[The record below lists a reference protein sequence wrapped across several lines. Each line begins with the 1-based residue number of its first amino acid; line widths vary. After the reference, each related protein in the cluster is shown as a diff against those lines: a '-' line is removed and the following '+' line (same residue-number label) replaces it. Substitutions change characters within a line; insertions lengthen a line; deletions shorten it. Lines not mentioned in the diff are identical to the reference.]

1 MHFRNLA
8 PLFALLCV
16 LLLIATACSPFGDDE
31 DGEPEGPTATIAG
44 EVSET
49 PPGTSQDAANT
60 PESEAEGTGTV
71 PPSGQGTATTP
82 AEEATPTEVGTPA
95 PAPSPPAEGLFG
107 FGTPASDEAI
117 AEVDIDIPP
126 DGSGLPDG
134 SGTPSEGEE
143 VYANE
148 CAACHG
154 ETGREGG
161 IGGVLVSEPGPYETG
176 MPRTIGSYWPY
187 ATTLYDYTNRAMPFD
202 EPGSLEPDQI
212 YAVVAYLLHENQIIA
227 EDEEMNA
234 DTLPQVEM
242 PNRESFFPCW
252 PDTCR
257 PDVTP
262 AP

>member
-1 MHFRNLA
+1 MRFRNVVRYSA
-8 PLFALLCV
+8 IALTLP
-16 LLLIATACSPFGDDE
+16 LLLAGCALFNDDDE
-31 DGEPEGPTATIAG
+31 ADEAESPTATIADEANGTPAG
-44 EVSET
+44 ED
-49 PPGTSQDAANT
+49 QDDTASPA
-60 PESEAEGTGTV
+60 PEGTETV
-71 PPSGQGTATTP
+71 PPSGRATPTP
-82 AEEATPTEVGTPA
+82 AEDATPTEIGTPA

-117 AEVDIDIPP
+117 AEMDIDIPP

-143 VYANE
+143 VFANE

-187 ATTLYDYTNRAMPFD
+187 ATTLYDYINRSMPFD
-202 EPGSLEPDQI
+202 DPGSLEPDQV
-212 YAVVAYLLHENQIIA
+212 YAVVAYLLRENQVIA
-227 EDEEMNA
+227 DDEEMNA
-234 DTLPQVEM
+234 ETLPQVEM
-242 PNRESFFPCW
+242 PNRESFFSCW
-252 PDTCR
+252 PDQCL

-262 AP
+262 EP